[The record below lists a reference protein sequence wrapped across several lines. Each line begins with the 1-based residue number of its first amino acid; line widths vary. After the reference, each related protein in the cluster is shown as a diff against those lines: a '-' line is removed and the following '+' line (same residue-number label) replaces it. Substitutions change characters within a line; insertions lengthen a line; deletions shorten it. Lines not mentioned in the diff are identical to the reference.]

1 VRALAEFAMR
11 GRTQAVTVAAIS
23 AALPL
28 LFWVSAATIALTT
41 LRRGVTEGLNIL
53 LWASLPA
60 IVWVVMQGD
69 PMPLIVI
76 VGTALLAM
84 VLRATASWALTL
96 FAGVLLGIVISGLMP
111 LLLPE
116 IVAELVRVSKDVL
129 AEMAAQIT
137 AETGRQLDDW
147 LHSMFAGILG
157 SVHLFVMVASLVL
170 ARALFGSA
178 RL

>member
-1 VRALAEFAMR
+1 
-11 GRTQAVTVAAIS
+11 
-23 AALPL
+23 
-28 LFWVSAATIALTT
+28 
-41 LRRGVTEGLNIL
+41 
-53 LWASLPA
+53 
-60 IVWVVMQGD
+60 
-69 PMPLIVI
+69 
-76 VGTALLAM
+76 M